1 MGIPTDFRRGLSN
14 NRICLQF
21 EETCDIKIEFINYAE
36 WPRKSFWWQLEHIF
50 DIFKSFL
57 LLKANFALTNFFL
70 SSKHKLFHMIPC
82 HFSRDTSGEFKFK
95 NAPIIWLW
103 SMIFFS
109 RKHSRDR
116 PQNFE
121 TLHIQHRYNVIFYCS
136 LRPPWKLSGRI
147 TVK

>member
-57 LLKANFALTNFFL
+57 LLKANFALTIFFCRPNINFSIWFHVTFHETL
-70 SSKHKLFHMIPC
+70 PENLNSKTPQSFDYEAWY
-82 HFSRDTSGEFKFK
+82 FSRGNTRVIDLKTLKHYIYNIG
-95 NAPIIWLW
+95 IML
-103 SMIFFS
+103 FS
-109 RKHSRDR
+109 IVLLD
-116 PQNFE
+116 
-121 TLHIQHRYNVIFYCS
+121 HRGSYLV
-136 LRPPWKLSGRI
+136 
-147 TVK
+147 V